1 MAVGAQNKWIDFMI
15 HTDYTHIGG
24 GSSKDEAVN
33 SRTVI
38 HQEKAYMVGINEL
51 FGQVSDKID
60 FVKMD
65 IEGGEVDVLTAI
77 TDENLQSIRCLSCE
91 FHKFTEYFDEFQENF
106 INRMNRLGFKSFVLF
121 LGNGDL
127 RTVNFWKE

>member
-1 MAVGAQNKWIDFMI
+1 MAVGAQNKWIDFKI

-33 SRTVI
+33 NRPVI
-38 HQEKAYMVGINEL
+38 HQEKAYMVCINDL
-51 FGQVSDKID
+51 FGTISDKID
-60 FVKMD
+60 FMKMD

-77 TDENLQSIRCLSCE
+77 TDENLQSLRCLSCE
-91 FHKFTEYFDEFQENF
+91 FHKLNDHFDVFQENF
-106 INRMNRLGFKSFVLF
+106 IKRMTRLGFRSFVLY

>member
-1 MAVGAQNKWIDFMI
+1 
-15 HTDYTHIGG
+15 
-24 GSSKDEAVN
+24 
-33 SRTVI
+33 
-38 HQEKAYMVGINEL
+38 MVGINEL